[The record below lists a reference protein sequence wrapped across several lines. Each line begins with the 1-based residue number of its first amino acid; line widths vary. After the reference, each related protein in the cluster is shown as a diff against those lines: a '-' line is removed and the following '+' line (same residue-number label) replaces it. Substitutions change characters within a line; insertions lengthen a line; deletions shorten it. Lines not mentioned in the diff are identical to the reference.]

1 MRLFDSHV
9 HTINSPDGHDTIVS
23 LLEDAKNRNFYY
35 LATTDHLD
43 LDLKVCKEN
52 KTPVAWNHIDLDKY
66 YSEWKEAAKDTGDV
80 KFRFGIEAGY
90 DKGAN
95 EAYIETFK
103 RYPFDVVINSVHF
116 VDHWDVYFLN
126 PFIFKSKKRIYRHY
140 LEKILESLD
149 APYQYDI
156 VGHIG
161 YVTRNAP
168 YKDKSLRLADFED
181 LIDAI
186 LKKII
191 EKDKALEINTHHGI
205 LPTEEILQRYYDLGG
220 RRISFGSDTHRFEL
234 GKDLDVVAALAK
246 KIGFTHFSVYTNHIP
261 EEIEIP

>member
-1 MRLFDSHV
+1 MQIVDSHV
-9 HTINSPDGHDTIVS
+9 HTINSPDGNDKIKTI
-23 LLEDAKNRNFYY
+23 LETAKNKGFYY

-43 LDLKVCKEN
+43 LDLKCVKKN
-52 KTPVAWNHIDLDKY
+52 KTPVKWNHIDLDKY
-66 YSEWKEAAKDTGDV
+66 YAEWKEAEKDAGDV

-95 EAYIETFK
+95 EAYIETLSK
-103 RYPFDVVINSVHF
+103 YPFDVVINSVHF

-126 PFIFKSKKRIYRHY
+126 AFLFKPKKRVYTHY
-140 LEKILESLD
+140 LEKIYESLD

-168 YKDKSLRLADFED
+168 YRDKSLKLDDYKEI
-181 LIDAI
+181 IDKI
-186 LKKII
+186 LRKII

-205 LPTEEILQRYYDLGG
+205 LPTDEILKKYYELGG
-220 RRISFGSDTHRFEL
+220 RRISFGSDSHRMDI
-234 GKDLDVVAALAK
+234 GKDFEKVCSLAK
-246 KIGFTHFSVYTNHIP
+246 SIGFTHFSVYTKHIP
-261 EEIEIP
+261 EEIEIQ

>member
-1 MRLFDSHV
+1 MRLFDSHL

-66 YSEWKEAAKDTGDV
+66 YSEWKEAAKNAGDV

-103 RYPFDVVINSVHF
+103 KYPFDVVINSVHF

-181 LIDAI
+181 LINAI

-234 GKDLDVVAALAK
+234 GKDLDVVVTLAK
-246 KIGFTHFSVYTNHIP
+246 KIGFTHFFVYTNHIP

>member
-66 YSEWKEAAKDTGDV
+66 YSEWKEAAKDAGDV

-95 EAYIETFK
+95 DAYIETFK
-103 RYPFDVVINSVHF
+103 KYPFDVVINSVHF

-168 YKDKSLRLADFED
+168 YKYKSLRLADFED

>member
-9 HTINSPDGHDTIVS
+9 HTIKSPDGHDTIVS

-66 YSEWKEAAKDTGDV
+66 YSEWKEAAKNAGDV

-103 RYPFDVVINSVHF
+103 KYPFDVVINSVHF

-181 LIDAI
+181 LINAI

-205 LPTEEILQRYYDLGG
+205 
-220 RRISFGSDTHRFEL
+220 
-234 GKDLDVVAALAK
+234 
-246 KIGFTHFSVYTNHIP
+246 
-261 EEIEIP
+261 

>member
-66 YSEWKEAAKDTGDV
+66 YSEWKEAAKDAGDV
-80 KFRFGIEAGY
+80 KFRFGIEVGY

-103 RYPFDVVINSVHF
+103 KYPFDVVINSVHF

-181 LIDAI
+181 LINAI

-234 GKDLDVVAALAK
+234 GKDLDVVMALAK

>member
-43 LDLKVCKEN
+43 LDLKVCKEK

-66 YSEWKEAAKDTGDV
+66 YSEWKEAAKDAGDV

-103 RYPFDVVINSVHF
+103 KYPFDVVINSVHF

-181 LIDAI
+181 LINAI

-234 GKDLDVVAALAK
+234 GKDLDVVMALAK

>member
-66 YSEWKEAAKDTGDV
+66 YSEWKEAAKNAGDV

-103 RYPFDVVINSVHF
+103 KYPFDVVINSVHF

-149 APYQYDI
+149 APYKYDI

-181 LIDAI
+181 LINAI

-234 GKDLDVVAALAK
+234 GKDLDVVVALAK

>member
-1 MRLFDSHV
+1 MRLIDSHV
-9 HTINSPDGHDTIVS
+9 HTINSPDGHDTIIS
-23 LLEDAKNRNFYY
+23 LVEDAKERGFYY
-35 LATTDHLD
+35 VATTDHLD
-43 LDLKVCKEN
+43 LDLKVCKYN

-66 YSEWKEAAKDTGDV
+66 YEEWKHAAKAAGDV

-95 EAYIETFK
+95 EAYVETFK
-103 RYPFDVVINSVHF
+103 KYPFDVVINSVHF
-116 VDHWDVYFLN
+116 VDGWDVYFIN
-126 PFIFKSKKRIYRHY
+126 PFIFKSKKKIYKHY

-149 APYQYDI
+149 APYEYDI

-168 YKDKSLRLADFED
+168 YKDKSLKLADFEE

-234 GKDLDVVAALAK
+234 GKDLHEVIKLCK
-246 KIGFTHFSVYTNHIP
+246 KIGFTHFSVYTKHVP
-261 EEIEIP
+261 EEIPF

>member
-1 MRLFDSHV
+1 MRLIDSHV
-9 HTINSPDGHDTIVS
+9 HTINSPDGHDTIIS
-23 LLEDAKNRNFYY
+23 LVEDAKERGFYY
-35 LATTDHLD
+35 VATTDHLD
-43 LDLKVCKEN
+43 LDLKVCKYN

-66 YSEWKEAAKDTGDV
+66 YDEWKKASKACGDV

-103 RYPFDVVINSVHF
+103 KYPFDVVINSVHF
-116 VDHWDVYFLN
+116 VDGWDVYFIN
-126 PFIFKSKKRIYRHY
+126 PFIFKSKKKIYKHY

-149 APYQYDI
+149 APYEYDI

-168 YKDKSLRLADFED
+168 YKDKSLKLADFED
-181 LIDAI
+181 LINAI

-234 GKDLDVVAALAK
+234 GKDLKEVIALCK
-246 KIGFTHFSVYTNHIP
+246 KIGFTHFSVYTKHIP
-261 EEIEIP
+261 EEIPF